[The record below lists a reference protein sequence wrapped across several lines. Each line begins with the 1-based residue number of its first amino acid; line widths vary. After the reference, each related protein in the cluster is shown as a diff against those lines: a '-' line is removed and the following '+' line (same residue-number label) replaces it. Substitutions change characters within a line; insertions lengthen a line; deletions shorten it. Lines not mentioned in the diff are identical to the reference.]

1 MIFSYSFIF
10 IFSILISVLNKEY
23 IQNIYYKISES
34 YILDSFN
41 KIRDRKKFGNIEYL
55 KTNDFLNKYG
65 YGSNNQENITNII
78 IYNFLLSIFWI
89 LLVFIFHYKFK
100 NSKMGNHIRRFF
112 EDRLKKA
119 GIIK

>member
-41 KIRDRKKFGNIEYL
+41 KIRDRKKIWKYRIS
-55 KTNDFLNKYG
+55 KNK
-65 YGSNNQENITNII
+65 
-78 IYNFLLSIFWI
+78 
-89 LLVFIFHYKFK
+89 
-100 NSKMGNHIRRFF
+100 
-112 EDRLKKA
+112 
-119 GIIK
+119 